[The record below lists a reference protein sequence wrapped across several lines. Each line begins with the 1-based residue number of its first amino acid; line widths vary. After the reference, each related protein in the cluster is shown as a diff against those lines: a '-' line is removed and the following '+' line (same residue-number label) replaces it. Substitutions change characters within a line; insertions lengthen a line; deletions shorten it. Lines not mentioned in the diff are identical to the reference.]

1 MKKITCI
8 VLATVMFILL
18 FAGAVSAQTEL
29 QILGV
34 ETYGDADNPD
44 SRIVSVAAGENN
56 YLIVPQTANFS
67 CFPLRVRLTGE
78 PDTLKISGKAT
89 AITQT
94 KTELTLD
101 LYALCGDGPY
111 VLTLTAAKGSQ
122 KVKYRVEVR
131 RTSAIGAMYLV
142 SDDPQ
147 AQGRDWVES
156 SPDKTNKATGRL
168 LMQQPDGTVVY
179 SNALAQIKGRGN
191 STWNGKKK
199 PYQIKLSKKTDLLC
213 TGDSSNACKTWVLL
227 ANYYD
232 PTGGLHNTVAYDLA
246 AALGMPFTVQSTPVD
261 LFYDGEYRGMY
272 LLSEK
277 VEIASGRVALNSL
290 DDANEDANPD
300 IDLEQFPILNG
311 STSNGAS
318 YRYCEGMTDPE
329 SITGGYLLEM
339 DYEWRATQEACWFR
353 TKRGQYVTVKS
364 PEYASKAEMDY
375 IATLFQ
381 QFEDAINNGGTDP
394 MSGRYYADLCDLS
407 SIADCYLMNELTKN
421 TDGWRSSA
429 FFYKSEDEDFLH
441 MGPVWDMDLCFGD
454 GYYAEVGDAE
464 LKTEFYTLYDN
475 FTRPFYDQ
483 GDFREE
489 VRSRYTELWYP
500 LLSQVLL
507 GETDAQSENGSLHSL
522 QWYLQRVDE
531 STDCNSLLWDVET
544 YHYSLYPGGDT
555 CDSNRA
561 FFKDYLEVRS
571 QWLLNAYAEWNGET
585 AKPLNIFRDVPDD
598 AWYAADANRAAEL
611 GLLSGTGHNCYSPKM
626 TLTRDQAVTAAW
638 SLAGKPGS
646 SHTAEFYDVY
656 NTSWYYNALSWGV
669 DNGVVFGLPDG
680 GFGAK
685 QEVTRQD
692 LIVML
697 FRMAGEPEASGDVSG
712 FDDSDRVKSYAK
724 NAVSW
729 ALKYGLLYGDQNN
742 KLNPRA
748 SLTRAELAAFVVRMY
763 DYLH

>member
-8 VLATVMFILL
+8 FLAAVMLL
-18 FAGAVSAQTEL
+18 LLCASVVSAQTGL
-29 QILGV
+29 QILGA
-34 ETYGDADNPD
+34 ETYGDADNPN
-44 SRIVSVAAGENN
+44 SRIVSVTADGKN
-56 YLIVPQTANFS
+56 YLIVPQTADFS
-67 CFPLRVRLTGE
+67 HFPLRVNVSET
-78 PDTLKISGKAT
+78 PDTLKVSGKAT

-94 KTELTLD
+94 ETELTVD

-111 VLTLTAAKGSQ
+111 ELTLTAAKGGE

-131 RTSAIGAMYLV
+131 RTSAIDTMYLV
-142 SDDPQ
+142 SDDP
-147 AQGRDWVES
+147 AGQGRAWVES

-168 LMQQPDGTVVY
+168 LMQQADGTVVY
-179 SNALAQIKGRGN
+179 DNKLTQIKGRGN
-191 STWNGKKK
+191 STWNGSKK
-199 PYQIKLSKKTDLLC
+199 PYQIKLDKKKDLLC
-213 TGDSSNACKTWVLL
+213 TGDSDNAGKTWVLL

-232 PTGGLHNTVAYDLA
+232 PTTLHNTVAYDLA
-246 AALGMPFTVQSTPVD
+246 AAVGMPYTVQSMPVD

-277 VEIASGRVALNSL
+277 VDIASGRVDLNSL
-290 DDANEDANPD
+290 EDANEDANPD
-300 IDLEQFPILNG
+300 TKLEDLPITNG
-311 STSNGAS
+311 TTANGAA

-329 SITGGYLLEM
+329 NIAGGYLLEM

-353 TKRGQYVTVKS
+353 TKRGQYVTVKN
-364 PEYASKAEMDY
+364 PEFASKAEMDY

-394 MSGRYYADLCDLS
+394 MSGRYYAELCDLS
-407 SIADCYLMNELTKN
+407 SIANCYLMNELTKN

-429 FFYKSEDEDFLH
+429 FFFKSEDEDFLH

-475 FTRPFYDQ
+475 FTRPFYDH
-483 GDFREE
+483 GDFRVA
-489 VRSRYTELWYP
+489 VRDQYTEKWYP

-507 GETDAQSENGSLHSL
+507 GDMDAVSEDGSLHSL
-522 QWYLQRVDE
+522 QWYIKRVDN
-531 STDCNSLLWDVET
+531 STLCNSLLWDVET
-544 YHYSLYPGGDT
+544 YHYSLYPGGNT
-555 CDSNRA
+555 CESNRA
-561 FFKDYLEVRS
+561 FFRDYLEVRS
-571 QWLLNAYAEWNGET
+571 EWLLGAYADWNAEA
-585 AKPLNIFRDVPDD
+585 AKPLNIFRDVPDN

-611 GLLSGTGHNCYSPKM
+611 GLLAGTGHNCYSPKM

-646 SHTAEFYDVY
+646 SHTAEFYDVF
-656 NTSWYYNALSWGV
+656 NSAWYYNALSWGV

-680 GFGAK
+680 GFGPK

-697 FRMAGEPEASGDVSG
+697 YRMAGEPEASGDVSG
-712 FDDSDRVKSYAK
+712 FADSGRVKSYAK

-729 ALKYGLLYGDQNN
+729 ALENSLLYGDQNN
-742 KLNPRA
+742 NLNPRA